1 MKTVYTFEAEARAR
15 KGKGASRQL
24 RREGRLPAVLY
35 GKGQEP
41 VNFSIDEAALLQAY
55 FKGNFQNKLIEIK
68 LDGKKFHVLPREVQL
83 HPVTDRPEHVDF
95 LKVDEHTRVTVK
107 VPVKLLNTE
116 RCMGVKRGGALNVVL
131 HQVEVVCEPD
141 AIPSVLTV
149 DVLDLG
155 IGHSIHLSAIELP
168 KGVVS
173 AHHEDVTIV
182 SVTGRGG
189 SDASEE
195 EAAA

>member
-1 MKTVYTFEAEARAR
+1 MKTVYTFEAVARER
-15 KGKGASRQL
+15 NGKGASRQL

-41 VNFSIDEAALLQAY
+41 VSFSVEEAAFLQAY
-55 FKGNFQNKLIEIK
+55 LKGNFQNKLVEIK
-68 LDGKKFHVLPREVQL
+68 LGGKKFHVLAREVQL

-107 VPVKLLNTE
+107 VPVKLVNTD
-116 RCMGVKRGGALNVVL
+116 RCVGVKRGGALNVVL

-149 DVLDLG
+149 DVLELG
-155 IGHSIHLSAIELP
+155 IGHSVHLSAIELP
-168 KGVVS
+168 KGVKS

-189 SDASEE
+189 ETASE